1 MSGQDKT
8 FFRAINRKYP
18 WLKFGILLVLIV
30 LAVLILMEILIPMQR
45 QEEEVLAR
53 APMTQHVK
61 VPNRPLRV
69 LEGKKLV
76 ALTFDDGPSKETT
89 PRLLD
94 ILYDKGVVAT
104 FFELGTNARN
114 NPEIVKRAA
123 EDGNEVASH
132 TMYHQN
138 LGKLSAGRIAADVNE
153 ADVVFAEILGEKPK
167 LVRPPYGSVNN
178 ATRLA
183 VKVPL
188 ILWTVDTLD
197 WKTKNTEMIVAEA
210 KRGAFDG
217 AIILMH
223 DIYDTTVDAV
233 PIIIDELRV
242 MGYEFVTVS
251 ELANIRGVELKTG
264 VLYGSFRP

>member
-8 FFRAINRKYP
+8 FFRVINRKYP
-18 WLKFGILLVLIV
+18 WLKFGIL
-30 LAVLILMEILIPMQR
+30 AVLIALGVLTLMEILMPIR
-45 QEEEVLAR
+45 REEEVSVRTPMAR
-53 APMTQHVK
+53 HVK
-61 VPNRPLRV
+61 VPDRPLRV
-69 LEGKKLV
+69 LDGKKLV

-104 FFELGTNARN
+104 FFELGTMARN
-114 NPEIVKRAA
+114 NPEIVKRVV
-123 EDGNEVASH
+123 ENGNEIGSH

-138 LGKLSAGRIAADVNE
+138 LGKLSASRIAADVNE
-153 ADVVFAEILGEKPK
+153 AEAVFAEILGERPK
-167 LVRPPYGSVNN
+167 LVRPPYGSVNS
-178 ATRLA
+178 ATRST
-183 VKVPL
+183 VNVPL

-197 WKTKNTEMIVAEA
+197 WETKNTDMIVAEA

-233 PIIIDELRV
+233 PIIIDELRG

-251 ELANIRGVELKTG
+251 ELASIRGVELETS